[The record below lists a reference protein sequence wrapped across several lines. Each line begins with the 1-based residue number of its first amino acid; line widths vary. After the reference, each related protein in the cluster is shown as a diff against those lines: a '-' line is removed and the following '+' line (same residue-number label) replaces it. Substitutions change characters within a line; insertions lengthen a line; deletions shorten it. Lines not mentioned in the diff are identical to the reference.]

1 MLPKQGMGA
10 LSDDTRRVEQVL
22 SPRADTRSGIAQ
34 EQTPFE
40 SKGVFG
46 SAIGS
51 RTSAETTYGY
61 WEAHPRGQAEK
72 PPSMV
77 RLAPVMYP
85 ASGPAR

>member
-10 LSDDTRRVEQVL
+10 LSDDTIRVEQVF
-22 SPRADTRSGIAQ
+22 SPRADSRSGIAQ
-34 EQTPFE
+34 KQTPFE

-51 RTSAETTYGY
+51 WTGAETTYGY
-61 WEAHPRGQAEK
+61 WEAHPPGQAEN

-77 RLAPVMYP
+77 RLAPVI
-85 ASGPAR
+85 

>member
-10 LSDDTRRVEQVL
+10 LSDDTRRAEQVFL
-22 SPRADTRSGIAQ
+22 H
-34 EQTPFE
+34 EQTRAAVLLKKDPPLNQR
-40 SKGVFG
+40 GVFG

-61 WEAHPRGQAEK
+61 WEAHPPGQAEK

-77 RLAPVMYP
+77 RLAPVI
-85 ASGPAR
+85 